1 MKSPVT
7 RTIMHL
13 DMDAFF
19 AAVEQSDNPELIGKP
34 VLVGGAMRGV
44 VCAASYEARR
54 YGVHSAM
61 PVFQAKK
68 LCPQGV
74 FLPVRMGRYKEV
86 SRVVMEILRGIS
98 PVVEQVS
105 IDEAFA
111 DITGTERLH
120 GPSNALAHSVKAAIR
135 EATSLTC
142 SIGIAPNKF
151 LAKIASDFKKP
162 DGLTI
167 LEEEQV
173 KAFLQLL
180 PVGKIPGVGRKSG
193 EELRKLGIVFVSDI
207 LKFPA
212 QLWENKFGKWG
223 AALYAK
229 AQGIDNSAVEPYSDP
244 KSISSEHTLAE
255 DTGNVAELE
264 KMLLSQAEEVGREIR
279 KLGFKARTVILKIK
293 LSDFKTITRSRT
305 LPEPFDTTDVLF
317 HTGHNLLAD
326 LKLTQKVRLIGIGV
340 SNFASGPS
348 QMTIN
353 SSREKTDRQG
363 RLDRALDQIHSR
375 FCGNKIVRGRM
386 MDDV

>member
-1 MKSPVT
+1 VKNPVT
-7 RTIMHL
+7 RRIMHL
-13 DMDAFF
+13 DMDAFY
-19 AAVEQSDNPELIGKP
+19 ASVEQSDNPELRGKP

-54 YGVHSAM
+54 YGVHSGM
-61 PVFQAKK
+61 PVFQARK

-74 FLPVRMGRYKEV
+74 FLPVRMNRYREV
-86 SRVVMEILRGIS
+86 SRLVMEILRGIS
-98 PVVEQVS
+98 PLVEQVS

-120 GPSNALAHSVKAAIR
+120 GPSHVLVHRIKAAIR

-151 LAKIASDFKKP
+151 LAKIASAFKKP
-162 DGLTI
+162 DGLMI
-167 LEEEQV
+167 LEQEQV
-173 KAFLQLL
+173 KEFLKLL
-180 PVGKIPGVGRKSG
+180 PVRKIPGVGKKSG
-193 EELRKLGIVFVSDI
+193 EELRKLGIVFASDI

-244 KSISSEHTLAE
+244 KSISAEETFPE
-255 DTGNVAELE
+255 DTDNIAGLE

-279 KLGFKARTVILKIK
+279 KLGFKARAVILKIK
-293 LSDFKTITRSRT
+293 LSDFKIITRSRT
-305 LPEPFDTTDVLF
+305 LPEPFDTTEVLF
-317 HTGHNLLAD
+317 NAGHKLLVD
-326 LKLTQKVRLIGIGV
+326 LKLTRKVRLIGIGV
-340 SNFASGPS
+340 SNLSSGPC
-348 QMTIN
+348 QMTIG
-353 SSREKTDRQG
+353 SSGEETGRQG

-375 FCGNKIVRGRM
+375 FCGNMVVRGRM
-386 MDDV
+386 IDEV